1 MFQVSTVMF
10 RIALL
15 TLFLSSILCAHAQ
28 GNSGTQTWVDKN
40 GQKIEARFV
49 KADQENLT
57 VEMYGEEL
65 VLPLDTLS
73 PFSRALAMKMRSQG
87 AQATVPQVPVWTDV
101 QGRVIRANF
110 VRADVSSITLEM
122 NGQNFTL
129 PLEMLDAKS
138 MRQAFIFSQ
147 KATSSAPQNFAP
159 AAPAIPVAPS
169 LPPAQPAQ
177 PPIPSPKPTAPPPPV
192 ITKTPEP
199 AAVKGPTSKGTD
211 PNGPLDPTKPQIW
224 VSSDGRPLEA
234 YFIDLKG
241 NEITIKTK
249 GGQNLSMSLD
259 KFDSNAPLLAKK
271 LKALK
276 DQENQKLA
284 QAVAKRKSMKVPAVT
299 EDDLDKS
306 HSLKNSEGN
315 TVDAKFIEADDEGV
329 VIAMS
334 NNPNRRIPLPWE
346 KFSEES
352 QALLE
357 ALRRIKKTM
366 VPKFAA
372 AKGNKLPSF
381 SNGKFSGYNS
391 VIETERFDVG
401 LLADPDPSH
410 AGVRVTIWLKS
421 DDDNL
426 PPRKFTVYFQN
437 TYTFRTVKKNPDGKI
452 ARDDK
457 GTPIYRWPRAHRRI
471 TKFDTLP
478 EPSMDREKITL
489 TGTFDNGGKFEYNM
503 ELNAKGL
510 LFWSELDEPKPA
522 KAKSE
527 TDRIVS
533 PTRLHFLVGVPG
545 LIQDAKNV
553 TADKMEKI
561 VGDAYLSLRPQSGKP
576 QKYPFKE
583 QWTVTKKKYAGEK
596 LGALKSMTVEGYP
609 YGDTKLTAIP
619 MNTSGMNFGY
629 GYSYG
634 MQFPFQGLHFV
645 YSGNEDRFKQEIPKS
660 RALKVLL
667 TEVD

>member
-1 MFQVSTVMF
+1 MIHVRVMS
-10 RIALL
+10 RIAQFFSIF
-15 TLFLSSILCAHAQ
+15 LFSIIASGQ
-28 GNSGTQTWVDKN
+28 GSPGTQTWVDKN

-65 VLPLDTLS
+65 VLPLNTLS
-73 PFSRALAMKMRSQG
+73 PFSKALAMKMRSQG
-87 AQATVPQVPVWTDV
+87 NHTSVPQVPVWTDV

-110 VRADVSSITLEM
+110 IRADVSSITLEM

-147 KATSSAPQNFAP
+147 KATNSTPQSF
-159 AAPAIPVAPS
+159 S
-169 LPPAQPAQ
+169 
-177 PPIPSPKPTAPPPPV
+177 PTAPPIQVTPSPPTAQPV
-192 ITKTPEP
+192 TQQIQPPTKQATPSPAITKAPEP
-199 AAVKGPTSKGTD
+199 TAVKASKSKGTD
-211 PNGPLDPTKPQIW
+211 PNGPLDLNKPQIW
-224 VSSDGRPLEA
+224 ISSDGRPLEA

-241 NEITIKTK
+241 NEITIKTNS
-249 GGQNLSMSLD
+249 GQNLSMSLD
-259 KFDSNAPLLAKK
+259 KFDSNAPLLAQK
-271 LKALK
+271 LKEIK

-284 QAVAKRKSMKVPAVT
+284 KSVAKRKNMKVPSVT

-306 HSLKNSEGN
+306 HSLMNSEGN
-315 TVDAKFIEADDEGV
+315 SVVAKFIEADDARV

-334 NNPNRRIPLPWE
+334 SNPNRRIPLAWE

-357 ALRRIKKTM
+357 ALRRLKKTM
-366 VPKFAA
+366 VPKFTAA
-372 AKGNKLPSF
+372 RGNKLPSF

-410 AGVRVTIWLKS
+410 VGVRVIIWLKS

-426 PPRKFTVYFQN
+426 PPRKFSVYFQN
-437 TYTFRTVKKNPDGKI
+437 TYTIRTIKKNPDGKI
-452 ARDDK
+452 ARDEK

-478 EPSMDREKITL
+478 EPSMDREQITL

-527 TDRIVS
+527 TDRIVT
-533 PTRLHFLVGVPG
+533 PTKLHFTVGVPG

-553 TADKMEKI
+553 TADKMEEI

-576 QKYPFKE
+576 QKYPFRE

-596 LGALKSMTVEGYP
+596 LGALKSMTIEGYP
-609 YGDTKLTAIP
+609 YGNTKLTVIP

-629 GYSYG
+629 GYGYG
-634 MQFPFQGLHFV
+634 MQFPFQGLHFA
-645 YSGNEDRFKQEIPKS
+645 YSGNEERFRQEIPKS